1 MLGRKEEEAKLSDQ
15 ISEENPALLR
25 LASKKAVEIHNPL
38 VNTLIQI
45 KNMRLMPFRMLCTTC
60 RMESDAK
67 PEMTNGA
74 DNSEATP
81 DG

>member
-1 MLGRKEEEAKLSDQ
+1 MLGREEEEAKQSEQ

-25 LASKKAVEIHNPL
+25 LASKKAVEMYNPL

-45 KNMRLMPFRMLCTTC
+45 KNVRLMPFHMLCTTC
-60 RMESDAK
+60 RMENDAK